1 MGALRHNKLSVLQ
14 NKNSSNPPRKAAS
27 SSFIESSDLGL
38 FRRKYIL
45 NREQKS
51 EVIQRLSGALNEAP
65 SVVVASFSGLTV
77 EATDQLRAQMRQA
90 EVSYEVVKNTLVKRA
105 IAGSTKEDMKDLF
118 KGNTA
123 IAYHH
128 EDPALPAKI
137 LNKFAETNKAI
148 TIKGGWVDGVVLDAA
163 GVEILSKLPGKD
175 ELRAQLLRVFNGAA
189 TKFVRV
195 LAAAP
200 TDFVQVLRA
209 RSESLEG

>member
-1 MGALRHNKLSVLQ
+1 
-14 NKNSSNPPRKAAS
+14 
-27 SSFIESSDLGL
+27 
-38 FRRKYIL
+38 L

-51 EVIQRLSGALNEAP
+51 EVIQRLSSSLEFAP
-65 SVVVASFSGLTV
+65 SVVVASFKGLTV
-77 EATDQLRAQMRQA
+77 EVTDILRVEMCKV
-90 EVSYEVVKNTLVKRA
+90 EVSYEVVKNILVKRA
-105 IAGSTKEDMKDLF
+105 IADSPKEGMKDLF

-137 LNKFAETNKAI
+137 LTKFAEDNNAL
-148 TIKGGWVDGVVLDAA
+148 TIKGGWVDGSVLDAA
-163 GVEILSKLPGKD
+163 GVNTLSKLPGKD
-175 ELRAQLLRVFNGAA
+175 ELRASLLRVFNGAS

-200 TDFVQVLRA
+200 TDFVHVLRA